1 MPGTLAGIA
10 RHRRPSAA
18 METLDAVTVSIA
30 SGVEGDC
37 RGVVRPGGRGRRQ
50 VTLIER
56 ADWDAAMAEIGQA
69 IAWSE
74 RRANLLVDGFDL
86 PQMPGTLVR
95 IGETLV
101 LEITGETDPCERM
114 EALSPGLFAALVPDW
129 RGGACA
135 RVKADGD
142 IRIGDTI
149 RIEER

>member
-1 MPGTLAGIA
+1 VPGTLAGIA

>member
-1 MPGTLAGIA
+1 
-10 RHRRPSAA
+10 